1 MSSSPGV
8 ASIARPF
15 TVIVTVVRI
24 TSVMRTPALVHVL
37 DEVVAKH
44 LDRRVH
50 RRRYGGP
57 QHADRR
63 LLGRPGEARRDVVT
77 EVVQQVDVLQ
87 ATAAVFN
94 AVHRA
99 LDPTGAL
106 PTRRALTARLT
117 REELRDAPRRTH
129 DARRLVHDDD
139 RTRAEHRTLLG
150 DLVLS
155 EGQVELVGSEPRRRD
170 TSRDDRLD
178 PLVVDDAAA
187 ELGVVDEITERVLH
201 HLDLE
206 DAGIVDAPG
215 EREEPRARRASAA
228 ERRECRTAVIDDS
241 RQIG

>member
-57 QHADRR
+57 QHAERR

-77 EVVQQVDVLQ
+77 EVEQQVDVLQ

-99 LDPTGAL
+99 LDPTG
-106 PTRRALTARLT
+106 
-117 REELRDAPRRTH
+117 
-129 DARRLVHDDD
+129 
-139 RTRAEHRTLLG
+139 AEHRTLLG

-178 PLVVDDAAA
+178 PLVVDEAAA

-201 HLDLE
+201 HL
-206 DAGIVDAPG
+206 
-215 EREEPRARRASAA
+215 
-228 ERRECRTAVIDDS
+228 
-241 RQIG
+241 